1 MKRRSFPDSDV
12 SRFFHSSSGAS
23 RFTNDASL
31 IGDVSQT
38 TSAAF
43 LSIREEGIQEDS
55 MDTASLL
62 NGLRFV
68 DSFFPSGGYAFSSG
82 LEAAVQGGAV
92 QNGEEL
98 SRYVVETLTTGMGER
113 EAVVVG
119 LAHEA
124 YLSGSLGIAFKA
136 DHDLEAMQL
145 GRESRTASRQM
156 GRQVIRL
163 AADQLAS
170 HPVIETYLA
179 AVEADR
185 TPGHLAVAI
194 GLTLATAGWSK
205 EDTIAAFLYQ
215 TATGFVAAAMKLM
228 PLGQREGQR
237 LLESWLEVIERV
249 SHKAAHENVLQSWSP
264 IQDIYAMR
272 HSRLE
277 SRLFRS

>member
-1 MKRRSFPDSDV
+1 MNTF
-12 SRFFHSSSGAS
+12 
-23 RFTNDASL
+23 
-31 IGDVSQT
+31 
-38 TSAAF
+38 
-43 LSIREEGIQEDS
+43 
-55 MDTASLL
+55 SLL
-62 NGLRFV
+62 KGLRFV

-92 QNGEEL
+92 QNAEEL
-98 SRYVVETLTTGMGER
+98 SSYVVESLTTGMGER

-124 YLSGSLGIAFKA
+124 YVSGSLEIAFKA
-136 DHDLEAMQL
+136 DRELEVMKL
-145 GRESRTASRQM
+145 GRELRAASRQM

-163 AADQLAS
+163 AADQLARQ
-170 HPVIETYLA
+170 PLIEDYLT
-179 AVEADR
+179 AVEAER

-194 GLTLATAGWSK
+194 GLTLAAASWSK
-205 EDTIAAFLYQ
+205 EDTIASFLYQ

-237 LLESWLEVIERV
+237 LLESWLMVIERV
-249 SHKAAHENVLQSWSP
+249 SHKAAHRQVLQSWSP
-264 IQDIYAMR
+264 VQDIYAMR